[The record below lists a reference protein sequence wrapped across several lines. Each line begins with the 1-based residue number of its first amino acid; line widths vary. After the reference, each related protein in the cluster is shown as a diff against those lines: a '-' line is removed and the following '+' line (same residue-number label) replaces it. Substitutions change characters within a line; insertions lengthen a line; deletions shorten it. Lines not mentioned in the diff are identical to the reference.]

1 MNLVFF
7 LFSLA
12 KNSLKLFNHSKK
24 EAIMSLIK
32 RESNLPT
39 WSNFF
44 GDFLNRDWNDW
55 SNQHYSLTNTTLPS
69 VNIKETE
76 DDFFVQMAAPGMVKD
91 DFKIEL
97 TNNLLTISSEKQ
109 SENQFKDKERITR
122 CEFSYQSFSRSFVL
136 PAIVDNERIE
146 AKYENGILS
155 IAIPKKEEAK
165 PKPTRKIM
173 VS

>member
-1 MNLVFF
+1 
-7 LFSLA
+7 
-12 KNSLKLFNHSKK
+12 
-24 EAIMSLIK
+24 MSLIK

-44 GDFLNRDWNDW
+44 GDFLNRDWYDW

-76 DDFFVQMAAPGMVKD
+76 DEFFVEMAAPGMVKD

-97 TNNLLTISSEKQ
+97 ENNLLTIFSEKQ
-109 SENQFKDKERITR
+109 SEKEVKEKERISR
-122 CEFSYQSFSRSFVL
+122 REFSYQSFSRSFVL
-136 PAIVDNERIE
+136 PEMVDNERIA

-155 IAIPKKEEAK
+155 INIPKKEEAK
-165 PKPTRKIM
+165 PKPTRQIM